1 MKNNL
6 LTALRLII
14 VHIASAAAI
23 TLCYS
28 ASGFAKN
35 NCDSHATTINPA
47 ITTHAESGI
56 GGTGI
61 TAAGSGIGGTGVHEG
76 GIGGTGNL
84 AGGIG
89 GTGQVASDGGIGGT
103 GIIGIITGFASI
115 CVNGIEVHYDNTTPV
130 QVDGRSA
137 TIRDLAAGQLIAVQA
152 LGGGQ
157 ELTARQIAI
166 IHAAAGPISSVDHEK
181 GEIRILNQAV
191 QITRLEDRGSLSAL
205 KTGDW
210 VQVSGH
216 RLTSGAIIASRIE
229 AIPPRLEAKLTG
241 YITHIDSQGFEVNGT
256 RVDYS
261 TQPATANISRGMEI
275 AVAGHW
281 NGASLHAEHLALEP
295 TRQSI
300 GNVQHIVIEG
310 YIHALDDKAISLG
323 NRIVTLDS
331 SSQIAGAS
339 RSDLRPDQRIQM
351 TGQVGSDQRITPE
364 RIEMKQEQPL
374 HLEQRID
381 HGAAGNDHQNPQ
393 KSSKTEPELKS
404 ADGDKDEKDR
414 SGKDSDQ
421 KNSGHDGLK
430 KETDQHSDNNR
441 DSSDQSRSKD
451 HDAPSGDEKES
462 SRPESPEPLK
472 PAGNTQHET
481 RDISDNSIFEKLEK
495 TSDSLRDSDNPDRID
510 RDHSL
515 PADRDS
521 GHRDTDHL
529 PDNVRDMDIRESVRD
544 RPDQHD
550 RDPGHRDID
559 HIRDQVRDMDIRE
572 NVRDRSDHLDRDFG
586 PRDRDF
592 DR

>member
-23 TLCYS
+23 TLCYPV
-28 ASGFAKN
+28 SGFAKN

-47 ITTHAESGI
+47 ITPHAE
-56 GGTGI
+56 
-61 TAAGSGIGGTGVHEG
+61 SGIGGTGVHEG

-115 CVNGIEVHYDNTTPV
+115 CVNGIEVHYDNTTPI
-130 QVDGRSA
+130 QVDGRST

-181 GEIRILNQAV
+181 GEMRLLNQAV

-205 KTGDW
+205 KAGDW

-310 YIHALDDKAISLG
+310 YIHALDDKTINLG

-393 KSSKTEPELKS
+393 KSSKIEPELKS

-441 DSSDQSRSKD
+441 DSNGQSRSKD
-451 HDAPSGDEKES
+451 HDAPSGDEKEP
-462 SRPESPEPLK
+462 SRSESPEPLK
-472 PAGNTQHET
+472 STGNTQYET
-481 RDISDNSIFEKLEK
+481 RD
-495 TSDSLRDSDNPDRID
+495 TSDALHNNDNPDRVD

-521 GHRDTDHL
+521 
-529 PDNVRDMDIRESVRD
+529 
-544 RPDQHD
+544 
-550 RDPGHRDID
+550 GHRDID

-572 NVRDRSDHLDRDFG
+572 NVRDRSDHHDRDFG